1 MQNDVNCI
9 EALENEQMQF
19 LGRRIS
25 MTNAYACCWHAVSSM
40 SNVSES
46 NLSDTSRSCRHVSH
60 RVIAY
65 ERLPSA
71 TNEQTEAQNDS
82 QS

>member
-9 EALENEQMQF
+9 ETLENEQTQF
-19 LGRRIS
+19 LKRRFS
-25 MTNAYACCWHAVSSM
+25 STNAYACCWRAVSSM

-46 NLSDTSRSCRHVSH
+46 NLSDTSGSCRHVSH

-65 ERLPSA
+65 ERLPSV
-71 TNEQTEAQNDS
+71 TDEQMEARDDS